1 MFSHIVAFTAR
12 RHHTSLR
19 PSTCGTADDDSR
31 RPVGVFGELQ
41 PFNVDAG
48 IVPSTPHDAPRWV
61 IEPFRWLL
69 LDRGMLFRRLF
80 VLRHRCCSSAA
91 TCRRHCSSAWKT
103 SRPAIAGNP
112 RCKNI
117 TAKSVHLTSLYP
129 TALTSTND
137 HLSVLRHY
145 VCT

>member
-1 MFSHIVAFTAR
+1 MVKLSSIHIIMQLFCVVIRILIFSKPNTLNDVCRADYTSDRPLSLPDDNRAR
-12 RHHTSLR
+12 QHLVFIGGNRLKVENARLAVHNNIYTRSYH
-19 PSTCGTADDDSR
+19 DSQGKHSMHVR
-31 RPVGVFGELQ
+31 
-41 PFNVDAG
+41 
-48 IVPSTPHDAPRWV
+48 
-61 IEPFRWLL
+61 
-69 LDRGMLFRRLF
+69 
-80 VLRHRCCSSAA
+80 
-91 TCRRHCSSAWKT
+91 T

-117 TAKSVHLTSLYP
+117 TSKSVHLTSLYHP

>member
-1 MFSHIVAFTAR
+1 MIVKCSVVELFMQYFQNIYRLLKA
-12 RHHTSLR
+12 L
-19 PSTCGTADDDSR
+19 PPD
-31 RPVGVFGELQ
+31 PIGV
-41 PFNVDAG
+41 PFID
-48 IVPSTPHDAPRWV
+48 P
-61 IEPFRWLL
+61 
-69 LDRGMLFRRLF
+69 
-80 VLRHRCCSSAA
+80 
-91 TCRRHCSSAWKT
+91 AWGWKPQTLIYPPLET

-117 TAKSVHLTSLYP
+117 TAKSVHLTLLYHP